1 MIIAIVIVMVT
12 WRRSRTVS
20 TSYDNGNN
28 SNNIVQSSSLHDN
41 NKSNINSNSDLE
53 ALAHGLDDLVHRG
66 VAQHLHHPVH
76 PLVDDG
82 RRLRGAC
89 ARARTTRRARESVRR
104 RRRRRRRSVL
114 KGGAVGAPDVVTRR
128 GEGAEDAL
136 VRTLVRADVAF
147 GDPRSARG
155 AARPASCPADRSPGM
170 LAFPSRQASN
180 ESWPAPPPPSGFEH
194 AGNLAPAARRRA
206 GWLQESGTTGRGG
219 DRRCAAVD

>member
-1 MIIAIVIVMVT
+1 M
-12 WRRSRTVS
+12 
-20 TSYDNGNN
+20 
-28 SNNIVQSSSLHDN
+28 
-41 NKSNINSNSDLE
+41 
-53 ALAHGLDDLVHRG
+53 
-66 VAQHLHHPVH
+66 
-76 PLVDDG
+76 
-82 RRLRGAC
+82 
-89 ARARTTRRARESVRR
+89 
-104 RRRRRRRSVL
+104 
-114 KGGAVGAPDVVTRR
+114 GAPDVVTRR